1 MKYRKFIAC
10 AIAGVLMLTSCGC
23 DDSNGNGGVT
33 GTPTPSDSIT
43 EPTKD
48 ALYTAFTSG
57 DVSLRP
63 RPLFFWNTTLANM
76 NEEEL
81 RTIIRRSYEECG
93 YGGFGILPYWM
104 EGYLTDRYFDLYEAV
119 LDEGSK
125 YGMQF
130 SLYDE
135 NGFPSYTAGGYLA
148 EQYPELTAK
157 RLDKIEVAGKDGQTL
172 ILAIPEGTYMG
183 AVLMNTDTY
192 ERMDV
197 SDKAVFQ
204 TNTGTVD
211 TKQNLPGYYS
221 SSDFSGDYVAEFGFD
236 ENTATRWNAAD
247 GTSGNQWLMEVFDRE
262 VTIDKVTIS
271 EAFDRIRSF
280 DIQYWDGAKWVTCAS
295 GTTVGAN
302 KTMTFDAIKTTRIR
316 LYVNRIS
323 SDSVSIW
330 EFAAYHGNEKIKP
343 DTSAAIKQG
352 NCIECT
358 VPEGNWKLMVFN
370 CVKDGTKGMDY
381 LSKEAVRAYIDITYE
396 AYYQRFEK
404 YFGTTITTAFYDES
418 CFWNSNENY
427 GVAGARFW
435 TPNFN
440 EDFARIYGEEVN
452 PILYYPALFED
463 IGEATAEA
471 RDRLQ
476 YVRTTLF
483 AENYIGQID
492 QWCKEHSIQLTGHM
506 NEEQSKNPVG
516 IHGDLMRV
524 FQHQA
529 IPGIDLIWNYGQAQ
543 NAYKIVSSSAYNW
556 DKQLVMVEAFGAID
570 NATPE
575 TLYKGTM
582 DLYAKGINFMVPHAV
597 WYDMNNVVF
606 KPELSYRNPQFAK
619 DLPAFSEYVSRL
631 NAILQQGRHVADI
644 AVLYPIDYLEA
655 EFLFNG
661 TYNEPARA
669 NYMDVG
675 EYLSLT
681 ARHDFTYLHPDVLDS
696 NCTVENGIL
705 KLNNENNYE
714 SYKVVVMT
722 GSEVISLKNLQKI
735 YDFWQSGGS
744 VIAVGTL
751 PSKGITV
758 SEDAAVVALM
768 EEMFAEETT
777 VSVAGGKAI
786 QIRRANQLDQAL
798 EQAADYYDVQIND
811 VPEKLNGGNFSYIH
825 KVIEDC
831 DVWFF
836 ANSSATEFTADIILD
851 GEYSSLELWDPVT
864 GEKTAVE
871 SRVENGK
878 TTITMTLDKVSS
890 MFVVEG

>member
-1 MKYRKFIAC
+1 MNHRKLIAC
-10 AIAGVLMLTSCGC
+10 TIAGVLMLTSCGC
-23 DDSNGNGGVT
+23 DDNNGGGAAT
-33 GTPTPSDSIT
+33 GTPTPSDAIT
-43 EPTKD
+43 ENTKD
-48 ALYTAFTSG
+48 ALYTSFTSG

-63 RPLFFWNTTLANM
+63 RPLFFWNTTLARM

-157 RLDKIEVAGKDGQTL
+157 RLDKIEVAGKDGETL

-204 TNTGTVD
+204 TNTGTGNS
-211 TKQNLPGYYS
+211 KQNQPGYYS
-221 SSDFSGDYVAEFGFD
+221 SSDFSADYVAEFGFD
-236 ENTATRWNAAD
+236 ENTNTRWNAAD
-247 GTSGNQWLMEVFDRE
+247 GTSGDQWLMEVFDKE

-280 DIQYWDGAKWVTCAS
+280 DIQYWNGAKWVTCAS

-302 KTMTFDAIKTTRIR
+302 KTVTFDAVNTTRIR

-330 EFAAYHGNEKIKP
+330 EFAAYHGNQKIKT
-343 DTSAAIKQG
+343 DASAAVKQG
-352 NCIECT
+352 NYIQCT

-418 CFWNSNENY
+418 CFWNSNQNY
-427 GVAGARFW
+427 GVEGARFW
-435 TPNFN
+435 TPAFN
-440 EDFARIYGEEVN
+440 EDFARIYGKDVN

-463 IGEATAEA
+463 IGEGTAEA

-524 FQHQA
+524 FQHQS
-529 IPGIDLIWNYGQAQ
+529 IPGIDVIWNYGQSQ
-543 NAYKIVSSSAYNW
+543 TAYKIVSSSAYNW
-556 DKQLVMVEAFGAID
+556 DKQLVMVEAFGDIST
-570 NATPE
+570 ATPE
-575 TLYKGTM
+575 TLYKITM

-606 KPELSYRNPQFAK
+606 KPELSYRNPQFAS
-619 DLPAFSEYVSRL
+619 DLPTYSEYVSRL
-631 NAILQQGRHVADI
+631 NAVLQQGRHVADV
-644 AVLYPIDYLEA
+644 AVLYPIDYLES

-681 ARHDFTYLHPDVLDS
+681 ARHDFTYLHPDVLDG
-696 NCTVENGIL
+696 NCTMENGML

-768 EEMFAEETT
+768 DEMFTEDTT
-777 VSVAGGKAI
+777 VSAAGGKAI

-798 EQAADYYDVQIND
+798 EQAADHYDVQISG
-811 VPEKLNGGNFSYIH
+811 VPETLDGGNFSYIH
-825 KVIEDC
+825 KVVKDC
-831 DVWFF
+831 NVWFF
-836 ANSSATEFTADIILD
+836 ANSSATEFTADIILN
-851 GEYSSLELWDPVT
+851 GEFSSLELWNPAT
-864 GEKTAVE
+864 GEKTALE

-878 TTITMTLDKVSS
+878 TTIILEISGVSS
-890 MFVVEG
+890 VFVVEG

>member
-1 MKYRKFIAC
+1 
-10 AIAGVLMLTSCGC
+10 MLTGC
-23 DDSNGNGGVT
+23 TTNQKDPT
-33 GTPTPSDSIT
+33 KTPAPSDSTIKT
-43 EPTKD
+43 AKD
-48 ALYTAFTSG
+48 ILYTAFTSG

-63 RPLFFWNTTLANM
+63 RPLFFWNTTLAKM

-104 EGYLTDRYFDLYEAV
+104 EGYLTDKYFDLYEAV
-119 LDEGSK
+119 LEEGSK

-204 TNTGTVD
+204 TNTETVD

-221 SSDFSGDYVAEFGFD
+221 SSDFSADYIAEYGFD

-280 DIQYWDGAKWVTCAS
+280 DIQYWDGAKWMTCAS

-302 KTMTFDAIKTTRIR
+302 KTVTFDAVKTTRIR
-316 LYVNRIS
+316 LYVNQIS

-330 EFAAYHGNEKIKP
+330 EFAAYYGNEKIKT
-343 DTSAAIKQG
+343 DASAAIKQG
-352 NCIECT
+352 NYIQCT

-418 CFWNSNENY
+418 CFWPSNQNY
-427 GVAGARFW
+427 GVEGARFW
-435 TPNFN
+435 TPSFN
-440 EDFARIYGEEVN
+440 EDFARIYGEDVN

-463 IGEATAEA
+463 IGEDTVEA
-471 RDRLQ
+471 RDRLE

-492 QWCKEHSIQLTGHM
+492 QWCKDHSIQLTGHM

-529 IPGIDLIWNYGQAQ
+529 IPGIDVIWNYGQSQ
-543 NAYKIVSSSAYNW
+543 TAYKIVSSSAYNW
-556 DKQLVMVEAFGAID
+556 DKQLVMVEAFGDISS
-570 NATPE
+570 ATPE
-575 TLYKGTM
+575 TLYKITM

-606 KPELSYRNPQFAK
+606 KPELSYRNPQFASE
-619 DLPAFSEYVSRL
+619 LSAYSEYVSRL
-631 NAILQQGRHVADI
+631 NAVLQQGRHVADI
-644 AVLYPIDYLEA
+644 AVLYPIDYLES
-655 EFLFNG
+655 EFWFNG
-661 TYNEPARA
+661 TYNEPAKA
-669 NYMDVG
+669 NYMEVG

-681 ARHDFTYLHPDVLDS
+681 ARHDFTYLHPDVLDG

-722 GSEVISLKNLQKI
+722 GSKVISLKNLQKI

-751 PSKGITV
+751 PSKGIAV
-758 SEDAAVVALM
+758 SEDAAVVALID
-768 EEMFAEETT
+768 EMFAEDVT
-777 VSVAGGKAI
+777 VSAAGGKAI
-786 QIRRANQLDQAL
+786 QIRKANQLNQAL
-798 EQAADYYDVQIND
+798 EQATASYDVQISG
-811 VPEKLNGGNFSYIH
+811 VPEILDGGNFSYIH
-825 KVIEDC
+825 KVIADC

-836 ANSSATEFTADIILD
+836 ANSSATEFTAEVTLD
-851 GEYSSLELWDPVT
+851 GEYPALELWDPTT
-864 GEKTAVE
+864 GEKSALE
-871 SRVENGK
+871 SQVVDGK
-878 TTITMTLDKVSS
+878 TTIAVSFAGVSS
-890 MFVVEG
+890 VFVVEG